1 MLLPL
6 MTDLLEDGFQVV
18 NDVCVICIL
27 MNLSMQ
33 VSFFCIC
40 HFIGFIKKYSKS
52 LNSLF
57 TSLGADASFQV
68 KDCSMITFFELL

>member
-1 MLLPL
+1 
-6 MTDLLEDGFQVV
+6 MTDLLEDGFLVV

-27 MNLSMQ
+27 MKLNIQ
-33 VSFFCIC
+33 VCFMSIYY
-40 HFIGFIKKYSKS
+40 FIGFIKKYNKS

-68 KDCSMITFFELL
+68 RDCSMIAFFELL